1 MIQNLILWNN
11 FLENFVSGTQLS
23 DFLAK
28 SLKAKKIGEK
38 DNTFYNTVL
47 LKNPNSFYES
57 QLT

>member
-28 SLKAKKIGEK
+28 SLKAKKNWRK
-38 DNTFYNTVL
+38 R
-47 LKNPNSFYES
+47 
-57 QLT
+57 

>member
-28 SLKAKKIGEK
+28 SLKAKKKLAKKI
-38 DNTFYNTVL
+38 THFTIQFYS
-47 LKNPNSFYES
+47 KI
-57 QLT
+57 LTLFMNLN